1 MAGAAGRSARGGQ
14 AERLPES
21 RIRGVLIGVQSYS
34 FRDRGLQGLI
44 DGMRATGI
52 TSCELWQGHVE
63 PRELDGRGA
72 REEMRRWRLTVPLDH
87 FRSIRTRFEQ
97 AGLTLNSYNISF
109 QDHFSDDE
117 IDRGFEMAEALG
129 VSAITASAHVNSVPR
144 IARMAGAHGIPVA
157 MHNHSRVDANEFS
170 SPAQFA
176 AAVAQGDGRSIA
188 VNLDVG
194 HFVAANHDP
203 VAWLRDHHEQVTTL
217 HLKDRR
223 RDQGP
228 NVPWGEGDAPHHRS
242 APPGAR
248 RGVGHPLQHRVR
260 VPRRRH
266 RRGGA
271 PLLRLLPRAR
281 SRREGRR
288 NDPRPPADARPPAA
302 DPRVAPRPAGA
313 PAGARNWRRR
323 SFARRRNSQPNR
335 HDRGRRSPQRHETS
349 GHVSQQRKAAPEA
362 EAARLG
368 SGRSPAGGRPSP
380 GGTRS
385 AAP

>member
-1 MAGAAGRSARGGQ
+1 MTMLTRREWHKLMAAGLLAGAAGRAPRAREGQ
-14 AERLPES
+14 AESGGES

-34 FRDRGLQGLI
+34 FRDRDLQGLI
-44 DGMRATGI
+44 DGMRAVGI

-63 PRELDGRGA
+63 PRELGGRGA
-72 REEMRRWRLTVPLDH
+72 REEMRRWRLTVSLDH

-117 IDRGFEMAEALG
+117 IDRGFEMAAALG

-144 IARMAGAHGIPVA
+144 IARMAAAHGIPVA

-228 NVPWGEGDAPHHRS
+228 NVSWGEGDAPIAEVLH
-242 APPGAR
+242 
-248 RGVGHPLQHRVR
+248 LVR
-260 VPRRRH
+260 DAGWDIPCNIEYEY
-266 RRGGA
+266 RGGDTVEEV
-271 PLLRLLPRAR
+271 
-281 SRREGRR
+281 RRCFDFCR
-288 NDPRPPADARPPAA
+288 
-302 DPRVAPRPAGA
+302 GA
-313 PAGARNWRRR
+313 L
-323 SFARRRNSQPNR
+323 
-335 HDRGRRSPQRHETS
+335 
-349 GHVSQQRKAAPEA
+349 EA
-362 EAARLG
+362 
-368 SGRSPAGGRPSP
+368 
-380 GGTRS
+380 
-385 AAP
+385 